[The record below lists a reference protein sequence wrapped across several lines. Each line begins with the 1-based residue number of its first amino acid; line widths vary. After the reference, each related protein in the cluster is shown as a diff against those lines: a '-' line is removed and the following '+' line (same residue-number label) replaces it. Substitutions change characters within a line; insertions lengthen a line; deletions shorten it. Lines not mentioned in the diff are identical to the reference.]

1 MATKQKKTT
10 NILQKLRAASEI
22 SYEKVA
28 MRMRL
33 AMKIADGIKAAG
45 MTQKQFAEKMGKH
58 PSEISKWL
66 SGTHNFTQDTLFDI
80 SKILRIRLLDIDI
93 ENRDVPIM
101 DDRYVSKSTNG
112 FIQLQVKRK
121 PWHFDISLKQD
132 IYGDIPYGLLN
143 SKSIFSYG
151 KHRQHTV

>member
-1 MATKQKKTT
+1 MATKQKKNT
-10 NILQKLRAASEI
+10 NILQKLRIASET

-33 AMKIADGIKAAG
+33 AMKIADGIQVAG

-80 SKILRIRLLDIDI
+80 SKILGIRLLDVDI
-93 ENRDVPIM
+93 ENRDVPIT
-101 DDRYVSKSTNG
+101 DDRYVSKNNG
-112 FIQLQVKRK
+112 YIQIQLEIK
-121 PWHFDISLKQD
+121 PWSSEISQERD
-132 IYGDIPYGLLN
+132 YGNLPYGLLTP
-143 SKSIFSYG
+143 KSMCCYG
-151 KHRQHTV
+151 KQRQYIV